1 MVILIL
7 FSTSLRIGYVE
18 NYLNSIMHELRIYF

>member
-18 NYLNSIMHELRIYF
+18 NYLNSIMLELRIYF